1 MNMMKKTGV
10 LILLMMISICVK
22 GQSRAISTVAPI
34 LLINSDARSAGMG
47 DLGVATTSD
56 ASAIYHN
63 AAKMAF
69 NTSQYTFGVNYTPW
83 LKNLVDGLFIGG
95 GSFINRIDERSAWG
109 ANLRYF
115 SLGKIEL
122 FDNQAQFLG
131 TENPAELTIAGSYSL
146 KLSDYYS
153 MGVSLRYI
161 RSDLAINVQDTEIQP
176 INGFGVDVSGFYQ
189 GRERNYGDFNGR
201 IRAGFNIS
209 NLGPKV
215 SYTASGDD
223 NFLPTRLRLG
233 AGFDFILD
241 DYNTVAVTFETAKLL
256 VPTPPIYEDH
266 DNDPNT
272 PNIIVEG
279 NDPTNVGWVE
289 GIFTSFG
296 DAPGGSSEEFKEF
309 TYSIGAE
316 YLYNNAFAIR
326 AGYFHESE
334 IKGNRQ
340 HFTLGG
346 GLKAKSFNI
355 DLSYLMNASDL
366 NNPLERTLRFSL
378 SFDLGDIYENF

>member
-1 MNMMKKTGV
+1 MKKRGV
-10 LILLMMISICVK
+10 LILLLMISTFVNS
-22 GQSRAISTVAPI
+22 QSRAISTVAPV

-47 DLGVATTSD
+47 DQGVATTSD

-69 NTSQYTFGVNYTPW
+69 NTSQYTIGVNYTPW
-83 LKNLVDGLFIGG
+83 LKNLVDGLFVGG
-95 GSFINRIDERSAWG
+95 GSMVNRINERSAWG
-109 ANLRYF
+109 VNLRYF
-115 SLGKIEL
+115 SLGDIDL
-122 FDNQAQFLG
+122 FDNQANFQG
-131 TENPAELTIAGSYSL
+131 TEDPAELTIAGSYSL

-161 RSDLAINVQDTEIQP
+161 RSDLAINVQNNGIKP
-176 INGFGVDVSGFYQ
+176 INGLGVDVSGYYQ
-189 GRERNYGDFNGR
+189 GKERNYGEFNGR
-201 IRAGFNIS
+201 FRAGFNIS

-215 SYTASGDD
+215 TYTDAGEE
-223 NFLPTRLRLG
+223 NFLPTRMRLG

-241 DYNTVAVTFETAKLL
+241 DYNTVAVTFETSKLL
-256 VPTPPIYEDH
+256 VPTPPIYE
-266 DNDPNT
+266 NGVV
-272 PNIIVEG
+272 VEG
-279 NDPTNVGWVE
+279 NDPTNIGWVE
-289 GIFTSFG
+289 GIFKSFG

-309 TYSIGAE
+309 TYSLGAE

-355 DLSYLMNASDL
+355 DLSYLMNASDV